1 MKLQRVII
9 QSLKLTD
16 WSGLSYLLLYLMN
29 PELQL
34 SLVASKARAFQD
46 MQTGMKV
53 LEIPNPQVTGNLW
66 DLQCM
71 HKIGRV

>member
-1 MKLQRVII
+1 
-9 QSLKLTD
+9 
-16 WSGLSYLLLYLMN
+16 MN

-53 LEIPNPQVTGNLW
+53 LEIPNPQVTGNL
-66 DLQCM
+66 
-71 HKIGRV
+71 